1 MKDVA
6 SLWNS
11 DAANAYGIIRFVC
24 NPSPTKAYG
33 VSNILTNY
41 FATAS
46 SIVTSQDSVEGI
58 SGYSNNYIY
67 CCVLASHL
75 SGDLTTQAGRSA
87 AFINWLTDNNIKII
101 YELATP
107 TTLSASPYTNPQE
120 TAVGGT
126 EEFVDYLVEQG
137 TRDVAIPVGHQT
149 EYGMRYTIDNIVTDA
164 SGYGYDGSIYGNTLL
179 SLSDDTP
186 RYSKC
191 VYIPS
196 ESCIQ
201 HDKALS
207 NTDQE
212 WTCCAWIKLD
222 SDTSYQDLN
231 NFNIANRIRHGT
243 YPLLYLNSGNNDYY
257 RYGNIAITKNTWTH
271 IAFVFK
277 NSTGL
282 MNIYI
287 NGVLT
292 NGSWVNK
299 TSTPTGIPDT
309 INVAFNGF
317 SGYLS
322 DYREYSTAL
331 SADDIKSLY
340 ETSMSIDKTNKIFTY
355 EINEVDSDK
364 NISIKKNGQLITD
377 TLQEQN
383 GTVSF
388 EKTGTVNTFECIEI

>member
-1 MKDVA
+1 M
-6 SLWNS
+6 S
-11 DAANAYGIIRFVC
+11 
-24 NPSPTKAYG
+24 G
-33 VSNILTNY
+33 VYL
-41 FATAS
+41 
-46 SIVTSQDSVEGI
+46 
-58 SGYSNNYIY
+58 
-67 CCVLASHL
+67 
-75 SGDLTTQAGRSA
+75 
-87 AFINWLTDNNIKII
+87 I